1 MSAYQRAAK
10 HVAMAHCLSAPVR
23 IWNSGGC
30 RVHPYEDLLI
40 DLLLDCGFTMDEAL
54 KLIALQTKLE
64 NMAAQA
70 RPWTL
75 PIERIAGEPDPASL
89 N

>member
-1 MSAYQRAAK
+1 
-10 HVAMAHCLSAPVR
+10 VL
-23 IWNSGGC
+23 
-30 RVHPYEDLLI
+30 PYEDLLI

-64 NMAAQA
+64 HMAAQA

-75 PIERIAGEPDPASL
+75 PIERIAGRPDHASL